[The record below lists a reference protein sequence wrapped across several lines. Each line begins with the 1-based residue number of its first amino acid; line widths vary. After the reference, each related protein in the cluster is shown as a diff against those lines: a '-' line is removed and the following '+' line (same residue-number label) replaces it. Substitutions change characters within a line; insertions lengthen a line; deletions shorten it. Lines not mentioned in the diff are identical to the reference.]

1 MQSTD
6 SGECGGSRCRETSDR
21 LLQRDIEGASDVS
34 AHLSNKPHNLVLCP
48 LRLGQ
53 MGRVAAL
60 LEFES
65 LNVTGYLPLDCID
78 LGHRAVRVIESLNSQ
93 NRAFDLAEHILDAPT
108 PELRVEPHFAPR
120 REGGLRVSVVLAH
133 LLYQPSTRRLLAEG
147 LDLDEA
153 LLFDE
158 DVRSQQDQ
166 CFDPVLGGMC
176 QSDRRTVR
184 VSHEDRLMNVEPV
197 EQHR

>member
-1 MQSTD
+1 MGRNLRIVFHNRT
-6 SGECGGSRCRETSDR
+6 SR
-21 LLQRDIEGASDVS
+21 GASDIS
-34 AHLSNKPHNLVLCP
+34 AHLSNKPHNPILCP

-65 LNVTGYLPLDCID
+65 LNMAWYLPLDCID
-78 LGHRAVRVIESLNSQ
+78 LGHRAVRVVESLNSQ
-93 NRAFDLAEHILDAPT
+93 NRALDLAEHILDAPT

-133 LLYQPSTRRLLAEG
+133 LLYQPSTGRLLAER

-153 LLFDE
+153 LLLDE
-158 DVRSQQDQ
+158 DVRGQQDQ
-166 CFDPVLGGMC
+166 CSDAVLGGMC
-176 QSDRRTVR
+176 QSDRRTV
-184 VSHEDRLMNVEPV
+184 
-197 EQHR
+197 